1 MKIFSFS
8 KQQYRYPYFSA
19 PFFGDRGQERTVGN
33 GILCSS
39 AAGGTENSMY
49 FDANDFAARL
59 QTLRKA
65 QGMTQEELAEALRAH
80 GMVVTQATVSRD
92 IKEMHLLK
100 VLAEDGNYRYATIDK
115 NDQGVGDRLIRMLS
129 DSVVDINSANN
140 PIVIKTLSG
149 SAHVAAEAVDS
160 LHWPEVLGTVA
171 GDNTILI
178 IVRSNDEVDA
188 VIRRFKNIVR

>member
-1 MKIFSFS
+1 MKS
-8 KQQYRYPYFSA
+8 KR
-19 PFFGDRGQERTVGN
+19 QEK
-33 GILCSS
+33 IL
-39 AAGGTENSMY
+39 E
-49 FDANDFAARL
+49 L
-59 QTLRKA
+59 IA
-65 QGMTQEELAEALRAH
+65 QNAIETQEELLAQLSAC
-80 GMVVTQATVSRD
+80 GIPSTQATVSRD
-92 IKEMHLLK
+92 IKEMHLIK
-100 VLAEDGNYRYATIDK
+100 VLAEDGVYRYAMIDK

-140 PIVIKTLSG
+140 LIVIKTLSG